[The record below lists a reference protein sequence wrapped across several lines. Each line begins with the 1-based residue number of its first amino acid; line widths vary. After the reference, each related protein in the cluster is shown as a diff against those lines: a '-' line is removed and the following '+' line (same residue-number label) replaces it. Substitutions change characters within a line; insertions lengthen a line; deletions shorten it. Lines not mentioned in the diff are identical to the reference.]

1 LKNTVIMSIAIG
13 ALVFS
18 CNAGENEAAQD
29 SSLPDSMNQFINWN
43 LDHGACGT
51 WSEEGVTEAMWVGI
65 PAGLKV
71 KTTHTTWY
79 DVPTQQLFNSHHMA
93 TEDGRVI
100 STGSNVMTWD
110 SERNMVVSASSG
122 FDMGKPYNG
131 TSVLVGMTGDS
142 LSWEYTEMSQGQR
155 TIYENV
161 ITYTGMNTRTNS
173 VKVKGGL
180 GKAWD
185 SESTREN
192 PCMEMLS
199 DSGLTGTWERALPD
213 GNMVR
218 QVVSWVADEHVLKYE
233 RYFKVKGGDWKS
245 DSLFVWYWDPAHDHI
260 ATLYLDAHGTVI
272 NGKVD
277 SITRKN
283 GAVTIVASH
292 EGSRFGGLTMS
303 TEATQ
308 VITDK
313 SITTSFKDMSLDGI
327 RHQMSWSETPQ
338 SINRVD

>member
-1 LKNTVIMSIAIG
+1 MNTALNVLFLPSVLALSMHAIAG
-13 ALVFS
+13 TETAFDTP
-18 CNAGENEAAQD
+18 G
-29 SSLPDSMNQFINWN
+29 SMQAFVNWN

-51 WSEEGVTEAMWVGI
+51 WADEGVTEAMWVGI

-71 KTTHTTWY
+71 TTTHNTWY
-79 DVPTQQLFNSHHMA
+79 DVASDQLFNSHHME

-110 SERNMVVSASSG
+110 SKRNAVISASSG
-122 FDMGKPYNG
+122 FDMGKPYHG
-131 TSVLVGMTGDS
+131 TSILMGMSDQALT
-142 LSWEYTEMSQGQR
+142 WEYTEMSQGK
-155 TIYENV
+155 TTVYDNV

-173 VKVKGGL
+173 VKVKGGD
-180 GKAWD
+180 GKAWN
-185 SESTREN
+185 SEATRAN
-192 PCMEMLS
+192 PCMAMLA
-199 DSGLTGTWERALPD
+199 DSGLAGTWEKTLPD
-213 GNMVR
+213 GSMIR

-233 RYFKVKGGDWKS
+233 RFFKAEGKDWAS

-272 NGKVD
+272 NGRVD

-327 RHQMSWSETPQ
+327 RHSMSWSETAQ
-338 SINRVD
+338 SIERTD